1 MYTGD
6 GYMSAQ
12 IMRPD
17 RPAYDR
23 PETAGGTPEQAEA
36 AATGYLA
43 YSGPFTVDENTGV
56 LHHQP
61 RVSLLPNWLNL
72 TQLRHSRLDGD
83 HLTLS
88 AINEAPD
95 GAETIS
101 TLVWKRAPQHHTSG
115 ARLDERRTSTITTA
129 GGAPM
134 HVFEVRN
141 AELVESL
148 TQQCAEQGITYAA
161 IVALIGAIDSFT
173 VSTNPACDPTA
184 HTYSSYPPAS

>member
-1 MYTGD
+1 MLHDAVLGTWELVSYTAQDNHGGPITYPLGPDALGLIMYTGD

-23 PETAGGTPEQAEA
+23 PETGGGTAEQAEA

-72 TQLRHSRLDGD
+72 TQLRHSTLDGD

-88 AINEAPD
+88 TTTTSPPD
-95 GAETIS
+95 GVETVS
-101 TLVWKRAPQHHTSG
+101 TLVWKRAPKH
-115 ARLDERRTSTITTA
+115 
-129 GGAPM
+129 
-134 HVFEVRN
+134 
-141 AELVESL
+141 
-148 TQQCAEQGITYAA
+148 
-161 IVALIGAIDSFT
+161 
-173 VSTNPACDPTA
+173 PT
-184 HTYSSYPPAS
+184 

>member
-1 MYTGD
+1 MLHNDVLGTWELVSYTEGDNHGSPVTYPLGSDALGLIMYTGD

-12 IMRPD
+12 IMRTD

-23 PETAGGTPEQAEA
+23 PETGGGTPEQAEA

-72 TQLRHSRLDGD
+72 TQLRHSTLNGD

-88 AINEAPD
+88 AITEAPD
-95 GAETIS
+95 GVETIS
-101 TLVWKRAPQHHTSG
+101 TLVWKKAPVNHTFGVQS
-115 ARLDERRTSTITTA
+115 D
-129 GGAPM
+129 
-134 HVFEVRN
+134 
-141 AELVESL
+141 
-148 TQQCAEQGITYAA
+148 
-161 IVALIGAIDSFT
+161 
-173 VSTNPACDPTA
+173 
-184 HTYSSYPPAS
+184 